1 MIGIS
6 FIDKDKVERT
16 ILSSINS
23 LRFPLILGV
32 VFLHTFVI
40 DEGLLGRVPYP
51 HGEFPIL
58 EGFEYLLKTG
68 IGDLCVACFF
78 VISGYLFFR
87 SGSLNREDYTRKL
100 KSRLHTLFIPY
111 IFWNT
116 AFILFVTIVGLVFPS
131 LAGDRRSVFTFE
143 LNDWLN
149 AYWDLSLGLI
159 PLWYIRDLMIINLF
173 APLIYFLIKKMRG
186 IFLLILFV
194 MWFFYIGIY
203 INGIGLR
210 ASMFYCLGAYVA
222 IEKPKIPALNGLWL
236 IIITIPYI
244 VLMIARYMLHIR
256 QDDDIYLWQAS
267 VFYGVVI
274 MLLTVLSIHN
284 RYEIKTSKLLLRN
297 CFFIYVFHM
306 FVIYIPDKLML
317 WAFPT
322 STFWG
327 IIILGLVPIVTIM
340 MCICVYE
347 TLRKVSPTFCRFI
360 SGER

>member
-1 MIGIS
+1 MIRIS

-40 DEGLLGRVPYP
+40 DESLLGRVPYP
-51 HGEFPIL
+51 HGKFPNL
-58 EGFEYLLKTG
+58 EGFEYLLKKG
-68 IGDLCVACFF
+68 IGDLCVPCFF

-87 SGSLNREDYTRKL
+87 SGSLNREDYTREL
-100 KSRLHTLFIPY
+100 KSRLYTLFIPY
-111 IFWNT
+111 FFWNT

-131 LAGDRRSVFTFE
+131 LVGDRRSVFTFE

-149 AYWDLSLGLI
+149 AYWDLSFGLI

-173 APLIYFLIKKMRG
+173 APLIYFLIKETRG

-194 MWFFYIGIY
+194 MWFLCVGVYL
-203 INGIGLR
+203 NGIGLR

-222 IEKPKIPALNGLWL
+222 IEKPRIPILNGLGMF
-236 IIITIPYI
+236 IIIIPYM
-244 VLMIARYMLHIR
+244 VLMVARYILHIR
-256 QDDDIYLWQAS
+256 QNDNVFLWQAS
-267 VFYGVVI
+267 VFYGVVLVFLA
-274 MLLTVLSIHN
+274 MLSIHS

-317 WAFPT
+317 WALPAG
-322 STFWG
+322 SLWG
-327 IIILGLVPIVTIM
+327 IITLIFVPIATIIL
-340 MCICVYE
+340 CVCVYE
-347 TLRKVSPTFCRFI
+347 MLRKISPVFCRFI